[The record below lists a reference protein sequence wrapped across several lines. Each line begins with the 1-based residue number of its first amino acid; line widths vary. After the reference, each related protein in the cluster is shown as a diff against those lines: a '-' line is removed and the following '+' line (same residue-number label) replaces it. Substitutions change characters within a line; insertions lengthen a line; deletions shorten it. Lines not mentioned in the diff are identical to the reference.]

1 MMPIIGLL
9 VGAVVG
15 LWLGHIFDTLLGGA
29 FVGLIA
35 GLLLNAWQK
44 RSAQPA
50 PSAADVNATRLV
62 VLEERLARVE
72 AALERAGLTRPMQ
85 PVAPP
90 AASIPPSAPSADI
103 AAAHAPMR

>member
-15 LWLGHIFDTLLGGA
+15 LWLGHNFDTLLGGA

-50 PSAADVNATRLV
+50 PVGTV
-62 VLEERLARVE
+62 
-72 AALERAGLTRPMQ
+72 
-85 PVAPP
+85 
-90 AASIPPSAPSADI
+90 
-103 AAAHAPMR
+103 